1 MRSIAV
7 LMCSILASSLMS
19 VALILTNATPVR
31 AIVADIVVG
40 PAGCGDVGYVT
51 DGVADQVQIQAAV
64 DAAVDGDIIELCAG
78 RYEYDGDVDWESDAS
93 ISLTIRGAG
102 VGETILDGNDDWN
115 IFAVHA
121 SSLLLTIQEMT
132 LTNGFGGWGSAILIF
147 DDGDP
152 SSLLVEDVAVLNN
165 DNDDHEGALVVE
177 NGSISIV
184 NSYFEGNQAETYG
197 GAAYASDSIAVSG
210 STFVNNTAGEYGGAL
225 YAYSMMISD
234 STFTEN
240 YADDE
245 GGAIFSQGDAE
256 IESSRFIE
264 NSARG
269 WAGAISLANDG
280 ESGISS
286 ISGSVFQGN
295 HSEKGGAVD
304 SWNDRLLLDRNTF
317 TRNYA
322 TVYGGAITR
331 SGRTFRSDIASN
343 NRFSLNRSRRGL
355 DVALYY
361 RDGFSRIEAQRD
373 TKNWIRTRANVRVV
387 AW

>member
-1 MRSIAV
+1 MRSFAV
-7 LMCSILASSLMS
+7 LMCSILASSLMA

-31 AIVADIVVG
+31 AVEADIVVG
-40 PAGCGDVGYVT
+40 PVGCGDVGYVT
-51 DGVADQVQIQAAV
+51 DGVADHVQIQAAV

-147 DDGDP
+147 DAGDP
-152 SSLLVEDVAVLNN
+152 SSLSVDNVEILNN
-165 DNDDHEGALVVE
+165 DNADHQGALVVE
-177 NGSISIV
+177 EGSISIV
-184 NSYFEGNQAETYG
+184 DSYFEGNQAETDG
-197 GAAYASDSIAVSG
+197 GAAYASDSIAVTG
-210 STFVNNTAGEYGGAL
+210 STFVNNTAGRFGGAL
-225 YAYSMMISD
+225 YAYSMMISG

-240 YADDE
+240 YADAE
-245 GGAIFSQGDAE
+245 GGAIFSVGDAE
-256 IESSRFIE
+256 IDSSRFID
-264 NSARG
+264 NSARW
-269 WAGAISLANDG
+269 WAGAISLADEG
-280 ESGISS
+280 ETGISS
-286 ISGSVFQGN
+286 IADSVFRGN

-304 SWNDRLLLDRNTF
+304 SWNERLVLDRNTF
-317 TRNYA
+317 TRNYS

-331 SGRTFRSDIASN
+331 SGRTLRSDIASN

-373 TKNWIRTRANVRVV
+373 TQNWVRTRANVRVV